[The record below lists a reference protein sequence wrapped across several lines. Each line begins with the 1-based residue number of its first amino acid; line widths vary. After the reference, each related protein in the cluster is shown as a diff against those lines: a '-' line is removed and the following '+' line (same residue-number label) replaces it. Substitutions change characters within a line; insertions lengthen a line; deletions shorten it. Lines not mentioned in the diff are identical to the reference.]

1 LRDDERDLEPKVQK
15 EIVMRNSFLA
25 VAALLVSTTLAS
37 AAPALAQETAG
48 SDYCT
53 SGVGFAPCPKL
64 VWDAGSAASQAPVDL
79 AAVPGEE
86 VAYDWCTA
94 GAGFA
99 KCARLGQTFAAR
111 DWRGPVKF
119 AGIGAPIE

>member
-1 LRDDERDLEPKVQK
+1 
-15 EIVMRNSFLA
+15 MRNSLLA
-25 VAALLVSTTLAS
+25 AGALLVSATLAS
-37 AAPALAQETAG
+37 VAPAAAQEKAG

-53 SGVGFAPCPKL
+53 SGAGFAPCPKL
-64 VWDAGSAASQAPVDL
+64 VWDSGSATSQAPVDL

-99 KCARLGQTFAAR
+99 KCPRLGQTFAAR
-111 DWRGPVKF
+111 DWRGPLKF
-119 AGIGAPIE
+119 AGIGMPIE